1 MSVGNTYSIPVRPL
15 PSKAA
20 NLKQARYH
28 RYQGKI
34 LFTQTTWP
42 KFPQSVLRRQNDN
55 TNTALNRNHPPVA
68 KLRQLRYKYPVSL
81 KLIKYLFLSIYGK
94 KLGTIVTN

>member
-20 NLKQARYH
+20 NLKQARY
-28 RYQGKI
+28 QGKI
-34 LFTQTTWP
+34 LFTQPTWP

-55 TNTALNRNHPPVA
+55 TNTALNRNSNEDHPPVA
-68 KLRQLRYKYPVSL
+68 QAKTAKIQVPCHFKADQISL
-81 KLIKYLFLSIYGK
+81 SLHLWQKMNYC
-94 KLGTIVTN
+94 N